1 MLTRSQARNNANPVT
16 SQLSSLLERDESPQA
31 AQPTIDALI
40 SSPIAPNTAPNPARF
55 DSLSSTM
62 MTPQQGSRL
71 LPPRSEMHPSKV
83 QLSTVKPSQIA
94 KPVGSH
100 PNNDLSRSP
109 SKATIATLS
118 KKPSTAPR
126 TSSTFDF
133 KFEKPESDLS
143 SEARKI
149 MDSVREEA
157 AKIKTQMMAEQKKQQ
172 TSDEEAKQLFG
183 VGGRQI
189 KKAKGRSGRFSDLHR
204 QEFKKMDSIANHA
217 STWKNNLQGI
227 SKTSLKR
234 SPSKVALDQVSK
246 TTRTGLL
253 VGD

>member
-1 MLTRSQARNNANPVT
+1 
-16 SQLSSLLERDESPQA
+16 
-31 AQPTIDALI
+31 
-40 SSPIAPNTAPNPARF
+40 
-55 DSLSSTM
+55 
-62 MTPQQGSRL
+62 
-71 LPPRSEMHPSKV
+71 MHPSKV

-100 PNNDLSRSP
+100 PSNDLPRSP
-109 SKATIATLS
+109 SKIAMATPS
-118 KKPSTAPR
+118 KRPSTSPR

-133 KFEKPESDLS
+133 SFEKPESDLS

-157 AKIKTQMMAEQKKQQ
+157 AKIKAQMMAEQKKQQ

-217 STWKNNLQGI
+217 STWKNKLQGT
-227 SKTSLKR
+227 SETSLKR
-234 SPSKVALDQVSK
+234 SPSKAALDEVREITQ
-246 TTRTGLL
+246 
-253 VGD
+253 